1 MASERAKDISQLP
14 APRRKL
20 QEMAAAVGIAL
31 DRDTWYKASDQ
42 ELTRLILRAADGA
55 RAAKHPWDDPEKIR
69 ALEILAILA
78 ADVLY
83 DAPSRYDGQANQIE
97 EMAGQLGTVIATK
110 LANDLD
116 AALFGYIAKERLAAI
131 QTTLPKRTEAEQDAA
146 RLEAIKAARLEV
158 MRFMPPIDQ
167 PVAEFG
173 KLNFS
178 RQAFFMGDTNP
189 SEVPRRF
196 VGPDGL
202 EPLEPEAPAAVPP
215 SLTPTRRKYR

>member
-116 AALFGYIAKERLAAI
+116 AALFGKYSQRAAGGDTSDPS
-131 QTTLPKRTEAEQDAA
+131 QADGGGAGR
-146 RLEAIKAARLEV
+146 
-158 MRFMPPIDQ
+158 
-167 PVAEFG
+167 
-173 KLNFS
+173 
-178 RQAFFMGDTNP
+178 RQAGGDK
-189 SEVPRRF
+189 S
-196 VGPDGL
+196 GP
-202 EPLEPEAPAAVPP
+202 P
-215 SLTPTRRKYR
+215 